1 MKIII
6 SLGFAVGILLI
17 MVGIIGLVSWLM
29 EKYPVFFMVVFSVL
43 AVLGMTLIVYYSL
56 FK

>member
-17 MVGIIGLVSWLM
+17 MVGLIGLVSWLM
-29 EKYPVFFMVVFSVL
+29 EKYPVFFMVVFSIL
-43 AVLGMTLIVYYSL
+43 AVLGMTLVVYYSL

>member
-1 MKIII
+1 MKILI

-17 MVGIIGLVSWLM
+17 MVGIIGLVNWLM
-29 EKYPVFFMVVFSVL
+29 EKYPIFFMVIFSIL
-43 AVLGMTLIVYYSL
+43 AVLGMTLVVYYSL

>member
-1 MKIII
+1 MKILI

-29 EKYPVFFMVVFSVL
+29 EKYPVFFMVIFSIL
-43 AVLGMTLIVYYSL
+43 AVLGMTLVVYYSL

>member
-1 MKIII
+1 MKILI

-29 EKYPVFFMVVFSVL
+29 EKYPIFFMVIFSIL
-43 AVLGMTLIVYYSL
+43 AVLGMTLVVYYSL

>member
-1 MKIII
+1 MKILI

-29 EKYPVFFMVVFSVL
+29 EKYPVFFMVVFSIL
-43 AVLGMTLIVYYSL
+43 AVLGMTLVVYYSL

>member
-1 MKIII
+1 MKILI
-6 SLGFAVGILLI
+6 SLVFAVGILLT

-43 AVLGMTLIVYYSL
+43 AVLGMALVVYYNL

>member
-1 MKIII
+1 MKILI
-6 SLGFAVGILLI
+6 SLVFAVGILLI

>member
-1 MKIII
+1 MKILI

-17 MVGIIGLVSWLM
+17 MVGIIGLVSGLM

-43 AVLGMTLIVYYSL
+43 AVLGMTLVVYYSL

>member
-1 MKIII
+1 MKILI
-6 SLGFAVGILLI
+6 SLVFAVGILLI

-43 AVLGMTLIVYYSL
+43 AVLGMTLVVYYNL